1 MKPFSVV
8 LPLLVVS
15 STAALLESIA
25 AQVLGP
31 VRQVLG
37 LVGKFVEGPWK
48 PTALQIYL
56 SSIEDSCSKL
66 QKGTLDPVTWTVST
80 DTFCPNHFRTAP
92 YVANGYFGQTL
103 PSESVGYWIE
113 KRADGSWAS
122 NGELIPNSE
131 ILC

>member
-8 LPLLVVS
+8 LPLLAVS
-15 STAALLESIA
+15 STAVLLENITA
-25 AQVLGP
+25 RVLGP

-37 LVGKFVEGPWK
+37 LAGQYLEGPWM
-48 PTALQIYL
+48 PTALQMYL

-66 QKGTLDPVTWTVST
+66 QKGTFDPVSWTVST

-92 YVANGYFGQTL
+92 YVANGYFGQAL

-122 NGELIPNSE
+122 NGEVTPNSE
-131 ILC
+131 VTC